1 MSQEPAV
8 QSKRGGKNAQF
19 WRACAFLAPY
29 RRIVVISVVCAFLS
43 GLIFTSG
50 LSAMLPILRVL
61 INNDTLQGWV
71 DRQIAARRFDVS
83 LADDDSGTIT
93 RVAQNGVAGKAG
105 VRPNDEIVS
114 LYAAADPKNHS
125 VDVRTRRGE
134 LITMNAPPLPWFLAL
149 LRDLA
154 WLYPA
159 GKGWGAVKTIAAVFL
174 TIAGLAVLG
183 NFVRFFQEYLSDKA
197 AITATNDIRRHLY
210 DHVLHIPMSFFG
222 LSGTSDVTSR
232 LVQDAQV
239 LQDGFKT
246 ILGQSVQEPIKAA
259 FAFGLALWIDWRLT
273 MFIVV
278 FAPVLLAVIKKF
290 GKKMRRAS
298 RAALQKSSSM
308 LGQIEGTLAGVRVV
322 KAAGAE
328 RFERRRYNGI
338 MNQLRDEQLRMARYE
353 ALATPAMETVSLMV
367 IGCVLI
373 VASYLVLVQKSLDP
387 SSFFMI
393 MACLVSIGESLRR
406 VSKLNSVLARSNA
419 AAARIFE
426 TLDMPVE
433 RRRSVRPMH
442 RASAAAPE
450 INSSRPY
457 LFPTTSPELNR
468 DGSYL
473 SPSDARLL
481 KLQGVQ
487 RDIEFDHVSFG
498 YANTNALAVNDVSL
512 RVAKGQSVAIVGRN
526 GSGKTTLLAL
536 LPRFY
541 DPARGRVMID
551 GVDVRR
557 ATLRSLRQQIAIV
570 TQDPV
575 IFPGNIAQNI
585 AYGLPGATREQI
597 EAAAKR
603 AFCHDFILE
612 KPQGYDAPLDG
623 LGGQLSGGQKQ
634 RLNIARAILRE
645 APILILDEA
654 TSQVDAESEHLIQ
667 RAIESIMHER
677 TTFVI
682 AHRFSTILSA
692 DTIVVM
698 DRGRV
703 VGQGKH
709 EELLATCETYA
720 QLYERQLVAA
730 PM

>member
-1 MSQEPAV
+1 MSQEPV
-8 QSKRGGKNAQF
+8 SQPKRGKNAQF
-19 WRACAFLAPY
+19 WRACAFLGPY
-29 RRIVVISVVCAFLS
+29 RRIVIISVVCAFLS

-61 INNDTLQGWV
+61 INEDTLQGWV
-71 DRQIAARRFDVS
+71 DRQIGSKRLDVS
-83 LADDDSGTIT
+83 IADDDGKVT
-93 RVAQNGVAGKAG
+93 RVDPNGVAGRAG
-105 VRPNDEIVS
+105 VQKDDTIESVF
-114 LYAAADPKNHS
+114 AAADPQNRS
-125 VDVRTRRGE
+125 VDVRSSRGR
-134 LITMNAPPLPWFLAL
+134 LITVNAPQLPWYLAL
-149 LRDLA
+149 GRKIA
-154 WLYPA
+154 YLYP
-159 GKGWGAVKTIAAVFL
+159 GGRGWGAVKTIAAVFL
-174 TIAGLAVLG
+174 TIAALAVLG

-197 AITATNDIRRHLY
+197 AISATNDVRRHLY

-222 LSGTSDVTSR
+222 LAGTSDVTSR

-273 MFIVV
+273 LFIVV

-308 LGQIEGTLAGVRVV
+308 LGQIEGTLSGIRVV

-328 RFERRRYNGI
+328 RFERRRYNAI
-338 MNQLRDEQLRMARYE
+338 MNQLRDEQLQMARYE

-367 IGCVLI
+367 IGCVLV
-373 VASYLVLVQKSLDP
+373 VASILVLVTKSLDP

-433 RRRSVRPMH
+433 RTRRTAEGR
-442 RASAAAPE
+442 
-450 INSSRPY
+450 
-457 LFPTTSPELNR
+457 
-468 DGSYL
+468 
-473 SPSDARLL
+473 L
-481 KLQGVQ
+481 KLAPIQ

-541 DPARGRVMID
+541 DPQQGRVMID

-557 ATLRSLRQQIAIV
+557 ATLRSLRQQVAIV
-570 TQDPV
+570 TQDAV
-575 IFPGNIAQNI
+575 IFPGTIAQNI
-585 AYGLPGATREQI
+585 AYGLPGASRDQI
-597 EAAAKR
+597 ESAAKR
-603 AFCHDFILE
+603 AFCHDFIME
-612 KPQGYDAPLDG
+612 KPQGYDTSLDG

-634 RLNIARAILRE
+634 RLNIARAILRQ

-698 DRGRV
+698 ERGRI

-720 QLYERQLVAA
+720 QLYERQLVTA
-730 PM
+730 PT